1 MLEPSFPGDHSGL
14 APPDSISN
22 SVVKRTSAYDSVVFH
37 HVKVGHR
44 QDFYSKS
51 SLSFLKLLFFALKQK
66 KIKSRALRFT
76 SGLRC
81 GMT

>member
-22 SVVKRTSAYDSVVFH
+22 SVVKRTRAYDSVVFH

-44 QDFYSKS
+44 QGFIPKAVNLIKISCFFFALRKS
-51 SLSFLKLLFFALKQK
+51 SLRLGY
-66 KIKSRALRFT
+66 T
-76 SGLRC
+76 
-81 GMT
+81 